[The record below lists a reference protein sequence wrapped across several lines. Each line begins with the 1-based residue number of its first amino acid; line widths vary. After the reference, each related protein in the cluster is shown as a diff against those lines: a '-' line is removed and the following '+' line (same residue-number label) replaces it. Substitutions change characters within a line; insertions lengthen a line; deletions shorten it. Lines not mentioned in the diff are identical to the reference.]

1 MRRLLVCNLLTALPL
16 LASGW
21 AVAENKTPDP
31 TSLLQQADAAA
42 RDPLVSPVQRIERS
56 VLLQM
61 PTTDGSQSP
70 WPSIDGSNN
79 DPANPQENMAGMP
92 LRRRMAAA
100 YADGVAAMAGADRPS
115 ARQVSNLVHAQ
126 DQSRVNLRGATDF
139 LWQWG
144 QFIDHDMDLSDG
156 TNPPEL
162 AAIAVSAGDPWFDP
176 DGTGTQSIVFNRSIY
191 DHDSGT
197 GPDHPREQINE
208 ITGWLDASMVY
219 GSDAD
224 RAAALRSFEGG
235 RLATS
240 DGQMLPFNTSG
251 LPNAGGSGSELFLAG
266 DVRANEQVG
275 LAAMHTLFVREH
287 NFWAGELAL
296 ADPTL
301 DDEGLYQRARMI
313 VAGEIQAITYRE
325 FLPMLLGANA
335 IAPYQGYRP
344 EMNAHIANSFST
356 AGYRIGHSLLSP
368 QLLRLNADG
377 TEVPQGHLSLR
388 EAFFAPQRLQ
398 EAGIDPILRGL
409 AAQHC
414 QDLDIYVID
423 DVRNFLFGQ
432 PGQGGFDLPALN
444 IQRGRDHGLP
454 SFVEARVAMGGKR
467 LDDFTDI
474 GANAAVTQRLAQA
487 YADVSQMDLWTGLLA
502 EPHAQDGMV
511 GPTLKHLL
519 SEQFTALR
527 DGDRFYYENWAS
539 PSLREQISSTRLADV
554 IRRNT
559 DIGDELPDLV
569 FGVAS
574 PSNGSRRQIVPTRLW
589 D

>member
-1 MRRLLVCNLLTALPL
+1 
-16 LASGW
+16 
-21 AVAENKTPDP
+21 
-31 TSLLQQADAAA
+31 
-42 RDPLVSPVQRIERS
+42 
-56 VLLQM
+56 
-61 PTTDGSQSP
+61 
-70 WPSIDGSNN
+70 
-79 DPANPQENMAGMP
+79 
-92 LRRRMAAA
+92 
-100 YADGVAAMAGADRPS
+100 
-115 ARQVSNLVHAQ
+115 
-126 DQSRVNLRGATDF
+126 
-139 LWQWG
+139 
-144 QFIDHDMDLSDG
+144 
-156 TNPPEL
+156 
-162 AAIAVSAGDPWFDP
+162 
-176 DGTGTQSIVFNRSIY
+176 
-191 DHDSGT
+191 
-197 GPDHPREQINE
+197 
-208 ITGWLDASMVY
+208 VY

-240 DGQMLPFNTSG
+240 DGQMLPFNTTG

-313 VAGEIQAITYRE
+313 VAGEIQAITYGE
-325 FLPMLLGANA
+325 FLPMLLGAAA

-454 SFVEARVAMGGKR
+454 GYAAARLAMGGKP
-467 LDDFTDI
+467 LDVFSDI
-474 GANAAVTQRLAQA
+474 GADAAVTQRLSQA
-487 YADVSQMDLWTGLLA
+487 YAEVSQIDLWTGLLA
-502 EPHAQDGMV
+502 EPHVSGAMV
-511 GPTLKHLL
+511 GPTLKQLL

-527 DGDRFYYENWAS
+527 DGDRFYYENWAN
-539 PSLREQISSTRLADV
+539 PSLREQISATRLSHI

-559 DIGDELPDLV
+559 GIGSELTEQV
-569 FGVAS
+569 FGATG
-574 PSNGSRRQIVPTRLW
+574 PRIGGRQSQIDTR